1 MIRCWRRSPLVKPQR
16 FHRCTRSLND
26 VCKCKMCTSAFS
38 MDGQRWFRCRWWS
51 VDSPL
56 HPRRH
61 RLRCLTR
68 DRLQRPPWTST
79 WRHHHRLRPLQRQ
92 LLAVRHLHQC
102 LWSSVPS
109 LHVVDNPLAPSMLH
123 ADVSSS
129 LTTAQIGWPYL
140 PPPMGGPNS
149 PLSGRWRLPPRRPI
163 GGRGGGVAWIRTAV
177 TVWRILRLVARTGVT
192 GLGSAR
198 HAPVRAHW
206 ARSLPGRGPCL
217 DGRSAASW
225 PVRLL
230 ARSRGV
236 FGRTL
241 ATAPAGG
248 AWPRWPGRGRSGHP
262 DAAPER
268 VARSAC
274 ALDRLLLAGPGMSA
288 AGSPC
293 ALDVASSAARSAMA
307 RTQEGPR
314 RWRDGHGSQ
323 SCEPS
328 RPRSGRGEGP
338 DVAARSVLASAATAG
353 PLATPPLARRLPAG
367 ARCGLG
373 ATCSLAAAGKRPVG
387 DGGYVAGR
395 LGFAKP

>member
-1 MIRCWRRSPLVKPQR
+1 
-16 FHRCTRSLND
+16 
-26 VCKCKMCTSAFS
+26 
-38 MDGQRWFRCRWWS
+38 
-51 VDSPL
+51 
-56 HPRRH
+56 
-61 RLRCLTR
+61 
-68 DRLQRPPWTST
+68 
-79 WRHHHRLRPLQRQ
+79 
-92 LLAVRHLHQC
+92 
-102 LWSSVPS
+102 
-109 LHVVDNPLAPSMLH
+109 
-123 ADVSSS
+123 
-129 LTTAQIGWPYL
+129 
-140 PPPMGGPNS
+140 
-149 PLSGRWRLPPRRPI
+149 
-163 GGRGGGVAWIRTAV
+163 VAWIRTAV

-198 HAPVRAHW
+198 HAPARAHW

-367 ARCGLG
+367 ARWGLG
-373 ATCSLAAAGKRPVG
+373 ATCSLAAAGKRPGGG
-387 DGGYVAGR
+387 DGYRGR
-395 LGFAKP
+395 LGLETLAAPI